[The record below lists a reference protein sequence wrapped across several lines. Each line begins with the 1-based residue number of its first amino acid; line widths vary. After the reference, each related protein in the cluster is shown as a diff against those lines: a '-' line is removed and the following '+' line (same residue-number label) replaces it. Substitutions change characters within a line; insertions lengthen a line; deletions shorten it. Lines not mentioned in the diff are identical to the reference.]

1 MLLIISSQMNA
12 NAVNVLSKSRVREN
26 FMHGSVGVVVR
37 NELNLNLKIMEN
49 KS

>member
-12 NAVNVLSKSRVREN
+12 NAVNALSKSRVWVN
-26 FMHGSVGVVVR
+26 YKHGSVGVVVR